1 MICNT
6 ELFNDVL
13 RIEQII
19 NILFNAVV
27 NTTDVVGAMSVVGEV
42 SVVRGVSYHSEV
54 IANILSVALI

>member
-1 MICNT
+1 M
-6 ELFNDVL
+6 
-13 RIEQII
+13 I